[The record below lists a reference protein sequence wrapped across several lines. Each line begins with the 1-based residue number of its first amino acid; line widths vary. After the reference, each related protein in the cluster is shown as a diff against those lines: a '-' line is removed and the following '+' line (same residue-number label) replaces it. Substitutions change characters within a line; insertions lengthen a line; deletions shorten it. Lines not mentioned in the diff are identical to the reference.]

1 MSKILV
7 AYFSLAGDNYSV
19 GVVKEGNTRI
29 MAKHISD
36 YLKCDEYEIKGNN
49 QYPEDYHGRTVQAK
63 EELKK
68 KLRPELVNKLD
79 NISQYDT
86 IFLGYPIWWGEP
98 PMAVFTF
105 LEKYDFSGKKVI
117 PFCTHEGSGDAGT
130 FSKLKQRIPKANV
143 NEKGLSAYGHV
154 ARKDDNKK
162 GVERWLKSLGF

>member
-68 KLRPELVNKLD
+68 KLRPELVNKKKMKKYLIAKQGIMVLNVINAVKKILQVSD
-79 NISQYDT
+79 SNVQYVIIIIYVKSAKKIIIMK
-86 IFLGYPIWWGEP
+86 IFMNMIL
-98 PMAVFTF
+98 
-105 LEKYDFSGKKVI
+105 
-117 PFCTHEGSGDAGT
+117 
-130 FSKLKQRIPKANV
+130 LK
-143 NEKGLSAYGHV
+143 
-154 ARKDDNKK
+154 
-162 GVERWLKSLGF
+162 